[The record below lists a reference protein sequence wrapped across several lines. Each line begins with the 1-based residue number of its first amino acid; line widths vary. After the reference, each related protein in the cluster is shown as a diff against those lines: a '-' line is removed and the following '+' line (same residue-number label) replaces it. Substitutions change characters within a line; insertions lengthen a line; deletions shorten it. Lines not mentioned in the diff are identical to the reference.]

1 MIHWKF
7 AAFCA
12 GIAALLSIIAG
23 LFGRVS
29 AGNLIFR
36 AILACIVFG
45 GLACGMELLV
55 RKFLPELFSDGEN
68 VDNESGELETGGGVD
83 IIVDDDEPV
92 SFAPLDEQED
102 ALPVEEEGAVEDVG
116 ITEISAEDEL
126 SEVPGEL
133 DPESEEPGISGAA
146 SEVKEAPA
154 ETGKNGKAL
163 PDIEDF
169 SGSFSGSSG
178 VSAGIDSLDSGKA
191 KRLEAVDSIE
201 RDNDPATMAQAIRS
215 ILHKDQEG

>member
-12 GIAALLSIIAG
+12 GIAALLSILAG

-55 RKFLPELFSDGEN
+55 RKFLPELLSGGED
-68 VDNESGELETGGGVD
+68 VDNESGEVETGGEVD

-102 ALPVEEEGAVEDVG
+102 TVPAAEEGDIEDVG
-116 ITEISAEDEL
+116 ITEISGEGEL
-126 SEVPGEL
+126 SEVPQGGDFEPGQAPG
-133 DPESEEPGISGAA
+133 DPEAVPGQQ
-146 SEVKEAPA
+146 EAPA
-154 ETGKNGKAL
+154 DTGKNGNGL
-163 PDIEDF
+163 PDIGDF
-169 SGSFSGSSG
+169 SGSY
-178 VSAGIDSLDSGKA
+178 AGIDSLDSGKA
-191 KRLEAVDSIE
+191 RRLDAVDSIE
-201 RDNDPATMAQAIRS
+201 KENDPATMAQAIRS